1 VLRTPQGKL
10 HFNCIIYALCYIAS
24 AYFTSDP
31 EDSSVRFS
39 PAVLL
44 CVASFS
50 LTSDISAQSLH
61 NTEFQLDYSSSGVTG
76 LKHVHDKYD
85 TDYIA
90 RSRTLGD
97 LLIRYRSKGEKDWKK
112 ASAALLNPADHASEQ
127 AVNFTIGELVPTLAS
142 LARASAS
149 VRSQGLFALSDD
161 LMPENSHDEGV
172 PRFVWFGRKG
182 TAEWAQYD
190 FPQPKEV
197 HSVQVYWAL
206 HDDDANPGKL
216 PKSWRVLY
224 RDGDDWKEVTSPG
237 GYPVTADQLT
247 STDFHPVTTS
257 ALRIEVQLQEGA
269 TAGLFK
275 WGLNSEGR
283 NVNPI
288 ADLQA
293 TENFRLQDNAL
304 VWTIALKN
312 ASTRELEIGDLALP
326 IQFNTQYVW
335 DKTETYTKRLIP
347 HTLIAGNG
355 SFLFWMRTNTE
366 GPYLVMTP
374 AAGSGL
380 EYFEPQRFG
389 RGVAYYLHSTAA
401 GEELRV
407 KGGTWRL
414 PHTNLLLKPS
424 GQSGDSTTYQFRFRW
439 AEDYA
444 AVRNVLYDEGVF
456 DIHVVPGMTVPN
468 DLTAMFSLHTR
479 NKIKAVVAEHPEA
492 TQIDYVGERGRDVH
506 VYRVRFS
513 RIGENLL
520 KVDYGDAQSLSLE
533 FFVTEPLETLFK
545 KRASFLVSHEQVK
558 DPAKWYNTV
567 FSQWDMKHEILRSP
581 DDLDNLQ
588 SYAVASDDP
597 ALGKAPYIAGKN
609 IFYPS
614 QPEIDAVESYLKN
627 FVWGGLQETDKEP
640 YPYAIY
646 GIPNWK
652 VNRDSPKDDP
662 SGKKHIWRI
671 YDYPHIILL
680 YYNMYRVAK
689 LYPSMTK
696 YLDKDAYLE
705 RAFGT
710 AKAFFTVPLEIVKW
724 SAYETGTY
732 NEVVIP
738 DLIDALYENGHKDQ
752 GDWLKAAWE
761 KKVKHFINDH
771 PYLFGSEYPFDST
784 GFESTHAFAKYAMSH
799 VLHPGETAPTEESAD
814 VFNRTVKYDDA
825 VSFLEEQMKLNLA
838 CRGWLETAYYYLGSD
853 YRGGGPSNYTLSY
866 MAQMGGWAVSD
877 YALYFARDP
886 LTYLRLGYASFL
898 SSWALLNSGT
908 PESNYGYWYPGSNN
922 DGGAGGGFEP
932 RPWGRA
938 WFGNKEMGRGS
949 WWYSGEIDLGYSGAL
964 RSAATIVVDD
974 PIFGLF
980 AYGGDISRQKNLT
993 QVIPKD
999 GLRARF
1005 HIVRGTQRLHILL
1018 ARDGFANDKPVSFD
1032 DALATIR
1039 FTLENRAAA
1048 SHETVVQIAGLPAG
1062 EYEATAQNH
1071 RLQKLT
1077 VRNGEEQQIRIPVD
1091 ASGVAVVITRVG
1103 ALIHH

>member
-1 VLRTPQGKL
+1 VLHCKRLLSLGRNSLRSRPGFGL
-10 HFNCIIYALCYIAS
+10 FAAAS
-24 AYFTSDP
+24 LAAFLAP
-31 EDSSVRFS
+31 L
-39 PAVLL
+39 A
-44 CVASFS
+44 C
-50 LTSDISAQSLH
+50 AQSLH
-61 NTEFQLDYSSSGVTG
+61 NTAFQIDYSSRGITSLT
-76 LKHVHDKYD
+76 HVHDKYS

-90 RSRTLGD
+90 RGRTLGD
-97 LLIRYRSKGEKDWKK
+97 LLIRYRPTGEKDWKK
-112 ASAALLNPADHASEQ
+112 ASAAFLDPESAEQ
-127 AVNFTIGELVPTLAS
+127 TVNFKIGELVPTLAS
-142 LARASAS
+142 LARPSAS

-161 LMPENSHDEGV
+161 LEPENSLDSEV

-182 TAEWAQYD
+182 TAEWVQYD
-190 FPQPKEV
+190 LPEPKQV
-197 HSVQVYWAL
+197 HSVEVYWAT
-206 HDDDANPGKL
+206 HDDDTNPGKL
-216 PKSWRVLY
+216 PRSWRLLY
-224 RDGDDWKEVTSPG
+224 RDGSDWKEVTSFG
-237 GYPVTADQLT
+237 GFPVKADQLT
-247 STDFHPVTTS
+247 SVEFSPISTS
-257 ALRIEVQLQEGA
+257 ALRIEVQLEDGA

-275 WGLNSEGR
+275 WGINGEGR
-283 NVNPI
+283 KVSPI
-288 ADLQA
+288 TDLLA
-293 TENFRLQDNAL
+293 KESFHLEANAL
-304 VWTIALKN
+304 VWTISLRNSSA
-312 ASTRELEIGDLALP
+312 RELEIGDLALP
-326 IQFNTQYVW
+326 MQFNTQYVW

-347 HTLIAGNG
+347 HTLVARNG

-366 GPYLVMTP
+366 GPYLVLTP
-374 AAGSGL
+374 SSGSGL

-389 RGVAYYLHSTAA
+389 RGVAYYLHSAAA
-401 GEELRV
+401 GEELRAR
-407 KGGTWRL
+407 GGSWRL
-414 PHTNLLLKPS
+414 PQTNLLLKPS

-444 AVRNVLYDEGVF
+444 AVREVLYAEGGF
-456 DIHVVPGMTVPN
+456 DIHVVPGMTVPT

-479 NKIKAVVAEHPEA
+479 NKIRAVVPEHPET
-492 TQIDYVGERGRDVH
+492 TQIEYLGAPGKDTN
-506 VYRVRFS
+506 VYRVRFAHL
-513 RIGENLL
+513 GENLL
-520 KVDYGDAQSLSLE
+520 NVEYGEAQHLSLE

-545 KRASFLVSHEQVK
+545 KRAAFLVSHEQVK
-558 DPAKWYNTV
+558 DSAKWYSTV
-567 FSQWDMKHEILRSP
+567 FSQWDMKHEVLRSP

-614 QPEIDAVESYLKN
+614 QPEIDAVESYLKD
-627 FVWGGLQETDKEP
+627 FVWGALQETDKEP
-640 YPYAIY
+640 YPYAIF

-652 VNRDSPKDDP
+652 VNRESPKDDP
-662 SGKKHIWRI
+662 SGKKHLWRI
-671 YDYPHIILL
+671 YDYPHIVLL

-689 LYPSMTK
+689 LYPEMTK

-784 GFESTHAFAKYAMSH
+784 GFESTEAFAKYAMTR
-799 VLHPGETAPTEESAD
+799 VPRPGETAERESD
-814 VFNRTVKYDDA
+814 SFSETVKYEDA
-825 VSFLEEQMKLNLA
+825 ASFLEEQMKLNLA

-853 YRGGGPSNYTLSY
+853 YRGGGPSTYTLSY

-877 YALYFARDP
+877 YALYFAREP
-886 LTYLRLGYASFL
+886 ITYLRLGYASSL

-908 PESNYGYWYPGSNN
+908 AESNYGYWYPGKNN

-938 WFGNKEMGRGS
+938 WLGNKEMGRGS

-964 RSAATIVVDD
+964 RSAATVVVDD

-980 AYGGDISRQKNLT
+980 AYGGDLSRQNNFT

-1005 HIVRGTQRLHILL
+1005 HIVRGTERVHLL
-1018 ARDGFANDKPVSFD
+1018 LDRDGFRKDKPVSFD
-1032 DALATIR
+1032 DALTTIR
-1039 FTLENRAAA
+1039 FALENRAATK
-1048 SHETVVQIAGLPAG
+1048 HDTIVRVAGLPAG
-1062 EYEATAQNH
+1062 EYKATVQNH
-1071 RLQKLT
+1071 PAQKLT
-1077 VRNGEEQQIRIPVD
+1077 VGTGDQAQIRIPVD
-1091 ASGVAVVITRVG
+1091 ASGANVAISRMPTAPTKR
-1103 ALIHH
+1103 

>member
-1 VLRTPQGKL
+1 L
-10 HFNCIIYALCYIAS
+10 
-24 AYFTSDP
+24 
-31 EDSSVRFS
+31 RFS
-39 PAVLL
+39 FTFLFLAAISLSPL
-44 CVASFS
+44 ASS
-50 LTSDISAQSLH
+50 QSLQDS
-61 NTEFQLDYSSSGVTG
+61 EFHVTYSSSGVTS
-76 LKHVHDKYD
+76 LKRVQDKYD

-90 RSRTLGD
+90 RGRTLGD
-97 LLIRYRSKGEKDWKK
+97 ILIRYRSAGEKEWRK
-112 ASAALLNPADHASEQ
+112 ASAALLDSKNSSPEQ
-127 AVNFTIGELVPTLAS
+127 NVTFSIGELVPTLAS
-142 LARASAS
+142 LAHPSAS
-149 VRSQGLFALSDD
+149 VRSPAVSALNDQ
-161 LMPENSHDEGV
+161 LLPENSQDESI
-172 PRFVWFGRKG
+172 PRFFWFGRNG
-182 TAEWAQYD
+182 TTEWVQYD
-190 FPQPKEV
+190 FPEPKQV
-197 HSVQVYWAL
+197 HSVQVYWAI
-206 HDDDANPGKL
+206 HNEDANPGKL

-224 RDGDDWKEVTSPG
+224 RDGEDWKEVNSRSS
-237 GYPVTADQLT
+237 YPVAADRINAIEF
-247 STDFHPVTTS
+247 DPVTTS
-257 ALRIEVQLQEGA
+257 ALRIEAQLQDGA
-269 TAGLFK
+269 TAGMFL
-275 WGLNSEGR
+275 WGLNGEGR
-283 NVNPI
+283 EVAPI
-288 ADLQA
+288 HDLHA
-293 TENFRLQDNAL
+293 SESFHLQKNAL
-304 VWTIALKN
+304 IWTISLKN
-312 ASTRELEIGDLALP
+312 ESTRELEIGDLALP

-374 AAGSGL
+374 APGSGL
-380 EYFEPQRFG
+380 EYFEPRGLG
-389 RGVAYYLHSTAA
+389 RGVAYYIHSAA
-401 GEELRV
+401 AVEELQA

-414 PHTNLLLKPS
+414 PHTKILLQPS
-424 GQSGDSTTYQFRFRW
+424 GQSGDSATYQFRFRW
-439 AEDYA
+439 AEDYS
-444 AVRNVLYDEGVF
+444 AVRNVLYEDGDF
-456 DIHVVPGMTVPN
+456 DINVVPGMTIPT
-468 DLTAMFSLHTR
+468 DLTAMFSLHTH
-479 NKIKAVVAEHPEA
+479 NKIRAVVPEHPEA
-492 TQIDYVGERGRDVH
+492 TRIEYLGERGKDVH
-506 VYRVRFS
+506 VYKVRFS
-513 RIGENLL
+513 RLGENLL
-520 KVDYGDAQSLSLE
+520 KVDYGDSLYLSLE

-545 KRASFLVSHEQVK
+545 KRASFLVSQEQVK
-558 DPAKWYNTV
+558 DSSKWYNTV

-581 DDLDNLQ
+581 DDLDGLQ

-652 VNRDSPKDDP
+652 VNRDSSKDDP

-671 YDYPHIILL
+671 YDYPHVILL

-724 SAYETGTY
+724 SPYETGTY

-738 DLIDALYENGHKDQ
+738 DLIDALYENGHKEQ

-799 VLHPGETAPTEESAD
+799 VLKPGEAAGAEGSGGVFSRGVKYEFNES
-814 VFNRTVKYDDA
+814 VKYDDA
-825 VSFLEEQMKLNLA
+825 VSFLDEQIKLNLA

-853 YRGGGPSNYTLSY
+853 YRGSGPSNYTLSY

-886 LTYLRLGYASFL
+886 VPYLRLGYPSYL

-908 PESNYGYWYPGSNN
+908 PESNYGYWYPGKNN

-938 WFGNKEMGRGS
+938 WLGNKEMGRGS

-980 AYGGDISRQKNLT
+980 AYGGDLSREKNLI

-1005 HIVRGTQRLHILL
+1005 HIMRGAQRLHILL
-1018 ARDGFANDKPVSFD
+1018 ARDGFAKDKPVSFD
-1032 DALATIR
+1032 DGLTTIR
-1039 FTLENRAAA
+1039 FTLENRA
-1048 SHETVVQIAGLPAG
+1048 TVNHATIVRIAGLPAG
-1062 EYEATAQNH
+1062 SYKATAQNH
-1071 RLQKLT
+1071 PADRLT
-1077 VRNGEEQQIRIPVD
+1077 VHAGEEQQIRIPVD
-1091 ASGVAVVITRVG
+1091 AADATVVITRVL
-1103 ALIHH
+1103 ASTHR

>member
-1 VLRTPQGKL
+1 
-10 HFNCIIYALCYIAS
+10 
-24 AYFTSDP
+24 
-31 EDSSVRFS
+31 VRFRPTLPLCLVLSLS
-39 PAVLL
+39 PQA
-44 CVASFS
+44 FS
-50 LTSDISAQSLH
+50 QSLH
-61 NTEFQLDYSSSGVTG
+61 STDFQLDYTSAGATS

-90 RSRTLGD
+90 RGRTLGD
-97 LLIRYRSKGEKDWKK
+97 LLIRYRPAGEKEWKK
-112 ASAALLNPADHASEQ
+112 MSTAFINPGAPSSQQ
-127 AVNFTIGELVPTLAS
+127 AVAFQIGELVPTLAS

-149 VRSQGLFALSDD
+149 IRSQGLFALSDD
-161 LMPENSHDEGV
+161 LLPENSHDTEV

-182 TAEWAQYD
+182 TTEWVQYD
-190 FPQPKEV
+190 FPEPKQV
-197 HSVQVYWAL
+197 HSIQVYWAL

-216 PKSWRVLY
+216 PKSWRLLY
-224 RDGDDWKEVTSPG
+224 RDGNDWKEVTSPA

-247 STDFHPVTTS
+247 DIDFNPVTTN
-257 ALRIEVQLQEGA
+257 AMRLEVQLQDAA

-275 WGLNSEGR
+275 WGLNGEGR
-283 NVNPI
+283 KVSQIN
-288 ADLQA
+288 DLQA
-293 TENFRLQDNAL
+293 SENFQLRDDAL
-304 VWTIALKN
+304 VWTISLKN
-312 ASTRELEIGDLALP
+312 TTPRELEIGDLALP

-347 HTLIAGNG
+347 HILVAENG
-355 SFLFWMRTNTE
+355 SFLFWMRTNAE

-374 AAGSGL
+374 SSGSRL

-389 RGVAYYLHSTAA
+389 RGVAYYLHSAAA
-401 GEELRV
+401 GEELRA
-407 KGGTWRL
+407 KGGSWRL
-414 PHTNLLLKPS
+414 PQTNLLLEPS

-439 AEDYA
+439 AQDYA
-444 AVRNVLYDEGVF
+444 AARNVIYNEGVF
-456 DIHVVPGMTVPN
+456 DISVVPGMTIPT

-479 NKIKAVVAEHPEA
+479 NKIKAVVPEHPEA
-492 TQIDYVGERGRDVH
+492 TQIEYVGERGKDRH
-506 VYRVRFS
+506 LYKVRFS
-513 RIGENLL
+513 QLGENLL
-520 KVDYGDAQSLSLE
+520 KVEYGDAQSLSLE

-545 KRASFLVSHEQVK
+545 KRATFLVSHEQVK
-558 DPAKWYNTV
+558 DSSKWYNTV

-609 IFYPS
+609 VFYPS

-640 YPYAIY
+640 DPYAIY

-662 SGKKHIWRI
+662 SGKKHVWRI
-671 YDYPHIILL
+671 YDYPHIVLL
-680 YYNMYRVAK
+680 YYNMYQVAK

-710 AKAFFTVPLEIVKW
+710 AKAFFTVPFDIVKW

-752 GDWLKAAWE
+752 ADWLKTAWE

-799 VLHPGETAPTEESAD
+799 VLHPGETAAGESEE
-814 VFNRTVKYDDA
+814 VFKRTVKYEDA

-886 LTYLRLGYASFL
+886 ITDLRLGYASSL

-908 PESNYGYWYPGSNN
+908 PESNYGYWYPGKNN

-938 WFGNKEMGRGS
+938 WLGNKEMGRGS

-964 RSAATIVVDD
+964 RSAATIVVED

-980 AYGGDISRQKNLT
+980 AYGGDVSREKNFT

-1005 HIVRGTQRLHILL
+1005 HIVRGTQRVHIVLD
-1018 ARDGFANDKPVSFD
+1018 RDGFAKDKPVSFD
-1032 DALATIR
+1032 DALTTIR
-1039 FTLENRAAA
+1039 FTLEN
-1048 SHETVVQIAGLPAG
+1048 HPA
-1062 EYEATAQNH
+1062 Q
-1071 RLQKLT
+1071 RLT
-1077 VRNGEEQQIRIPVD
+1077 VSSGNEQQIRILID
-1091 ASGVAVVITRVG
+1091 ASGATVAITRVSTST
-1103 ALIHH
+1103 HR

>member
-1 VLRTPQGKL
+1 LRFR
-10 HFNCIIYALCYIAS
+10 HALFFLTVISLAS
-24 AYFTSDP
+24 RA
-31 EDSSVRFS
+31 
-39 PAVLL
+39 
-44 CVASFS
+44 
-50 LTSDISAQSLH
+50 SAQSLH
-61 NTEFQLDYSSSGVTG
+61 NSEFQLSYSSSGVTSV
-76 LKHVHDKYD
+76 KRVQDKYD

-90 RSRTLGD
+90 RGRTLGD
-97 LLIRYRSKGEKDWKK
+97 LLIRYRSAGDKEWQK
-112 ASAALLNPADHASEQ
+112 ASAALLDTKNPSAEQ
-127 AVNFTIGELVPTLAS
+127 TVNFTIGELVPTLAS
-142 LARASAS
+142 VARPSAS
-149 VRSQGLFALSDD
+149 VRSQALFALDGQP
-161 LMPENSHDEGV
+161 LPENSRDENI
-172 PRFVWFGRKG
+172 PRFFWFGRNG
-182 TAEWAQYD
+182 TPEWVQYD
-190 FPQPKEV
+190 FPEPKQV

-206 HDDDANPGKL
+206 HDEDANPGKL

-224 RDGDDWKEVTSPG
+224 RDGDNWKEVSASG
-237 GYPVTADQLT
+237 GYPVTADRINEV
-247 STDFHPVTTS
+247 DFNPVTTS
-257 ALRIEVQLQEGA
+257 ALRIEVQLQDGA
-269 TAGLFK
+269 TAGIFK
-275 WGLNSEGR
+275 WGINGEGR
-283 NVNPI
+283 KVALI
-288 ADLQA
+288 HDLQA
-293 TENFRLQDNAL
+293 TDSFHLQDHGL
-304 VWTIALKN
+304 VWTISLKN
-312 ASTRELEIGDLALP
+312 MSTREIEIGDLALP

-374 AAGSGL
+374 GADSRL

-401 GEELRV
+401 GEELRA

-414 PHTNLLLKPS
+414 PQTKLLLKPS
-424 GQSGDSTTYQFRFRW
+424 GQSGDSATYQFRFRW
-439 AEDYA
+439 AEDYN
-444 AVRNVLYDEGVF
+444 AVRNVLYEEGVF
-456 DIHVVPGMTVPN
+456 DINVVPGMTIPT

-479 NKIKAVVAEHPEA
+479 NKIRAVVPEHPEA
-492 TQIDYVGERGRDVH
+492 TRIEYVGEHGKDVY
-506 VYRVRFS
+506 VYKVRFS
-513 RIGENLL
+513 RLGENLL

-558 DPAKWYNTV
+558 DSSKWYSTV

-581 DDLDNLQ
+581 DDLDGLQ

-614 QPEIDAVESYLKN
+614 QPEIDAVESYLKD
-627 FVWGGLQETDKEP
+627 FVWGGLQETDIEP

-652 VNRDSPKDDP
+652 VNRESAKDDP

-671 YDYPHIILL
+671 YDYPHVILL
-680 YYNMYRVAK
+680 YYNMYQVAK

-696 YLDKDAYLE
+696 YLDKEAYLE

-724 SAYETGTY
+724 SPYETGTY

-752 GDWLKAAWE
+752 ADWLRAAWE

-784 GFESTHAFAKYAMSH
+784 GFESTHAFAKYAMDH
-799 VLHPGETAPTEESAD
+799 VLKPGEAAGVEEPGG
-814 VFNRTVKYDDA
+814 VFNQSVKYMPSESVKYDDA
-825 VSFLEEQMKLNLA
+825 VSFLNEQIKLNVA

-853 YRGGGPSNYTLSY
+853 YRGSGPSNYTLSY

-886 LTYLRLGYASFL
+886 IPYLRLGYASYL

-908 PESNYGYWYPGSNN
+908 PESNYGYWYPGKNN

-938 WFGNKEMGRGS
+938 WLGNKEMGRGS

-964 RSAATIVVDD
+964 RSAATVVVDD

-980 AYGGDISRQKNLT
+980 AYGGNISHVKNLT
-993 QVIPKD
+993 RVIPKD

-1005 HIVRGTQRLHILL
+1005 HIVRGPQRVHILL
-1018 ARDGFANDKPVSFD
+1018 ARDGFAKDKPVSFD
-1032 DALATIR
+1032 DALTTIR
-1039 FTLENRAAA
+1039 FTLENRAWAN
-1048 SHETVVQIAGLPAG
+1048 HETILRVAGLPAG
-1062 EYEATAQNH
+1062 TYEAAAQNH
-1071 RLQKLT
+1071 PAQRLVVHNREDQD
-1077 VRNGEEQQIRIPVD
+1077 VRIPVD
-1091 ASGVAVVITRVG
+1091 ASRASVVIRRIG
-1103 ALIHH
+1103 ASAHQ

>member
-1 VLRTPQGKL
+1 
-10 HFNCIIYALCYIAS
+10 
-24 AYFTSDP
+24 
-31 EDSSVRFS
+31 VRVS
-39 PAVLL
+39 PAWLL
-44 CVASFS
+44 SVAIP
-50 LTSDISAQSLH
+50 LAPLASAQSLH
-61 NTEFQLDYSSSGVTG
+61 NTEFQCNFSSSGVTS
-76 LKHVHDKYD
+76 LKHVQDKYD

-90 RSRTLGD
+90 RGRTLGD
-97 LLIRYRSKGEKDWKK
+97 LLIRYRSAGETAWKK
-112 ASAALLNPADHASEQ
+112 ASAAVRDPGDPSSEQ
-127 AVNFTIGELVPTLAS
+127 TASFTIGELVPTLAS

-149 VRSQGLFALSDD
+149 VRSQGLLALSDE
-161 LMPENSHDEGV
+161 LLPENSHDTDV

-182 TAEWAQYD
+182 TVEWVQYD
-190 FPQPKEV
+190 FPEPKQA
-197 HSVQVYWAL
+197 HSVEVYWAL
-206 HDDDANPGKL
+206 HDDDSNPGKL
-216 PKSWRVLY
+216 PKSWRLLY
-224 RDGDDWKEVTSPG
+224 REGDDWKEVSSLG
-237 GYPVTADQLT
+237 GYPLVPDQINQV
-247 STDFHPVTTS
+247 DFHPVTTS
-257 ALRIEVQLQEGA
+257 ALRIEVQLEDGA

-275 WGLNSEGR
+275 WGLNGEGR
-283 NVNPI
+283 KVAPI
-288 ADLQA
+288 NDFEATERFQLQA
-293 TENFRLQDNAL
+293 SAL
-304 VWTIALKN
+304 VWTISLKN
-312 ASTRELEIGDLALP
+312 ASAGELEIGDLALP
-326 IQFNTQYVW
+326 IHFNTQYVW
-335 DKTETYTKRLIP
+335 DKTETYTKRLIA
-347 HTLIAGNG
+347 HTLIAENG

-374 AAGSGL
+374 SSGSGL
-380 EYFEPQRFG
+380 EYFEPQGFG
-389 RGVAYYLHSTAA
+389 RGVAYYLHSTAV
-401 GEELRV
+401 GEELRA

-414 PHTNLLLKPS
+414 PHTKLLLRPS
-424 GQSGDSTTYQFRFRW
+424 GQSGDSATYQFRFRW
-439 AEDYA
+439 AEDYT
-444 AVRNVLYDEGVF
+444 AVRNVLYEEGLF
-456 DIHVVPGMTVPN
+456 DINVVPGMTVPT
-468 DLTAMFSLHTR
+468 DLNAMFSLRTR
-479 NKIKAVVAEHPEA
+479 NKIQAIVPEHPEA
-492 TQIDYVGERGRDVH
+492 TRIDYLGERGKDVH

-513 RIGENLL
+513 RLGENLL
-520 KVDYGDAQSLSLE
+520 KVDYGNAQSLSLE

-545 KRASFLVSHEQVK
+545 KRSSFLVSHEQVK
-558 DPAKWYNTV
+558 DPSKWYNTV

-627 FVWGGLQETDKEP
+627 FVWGGLEETDQEP

-671 YDYPHIILL
+671 YDYPHMVLL
-680 YYNMYRVAK
+680 YYNMYQVAK
-689 LYPSMTK
+689 LYPAMTK
-696 YLDKDAYLE
+696 YLDEDGYLL

-738 DLIDALYENGHKDQ
+738 ELIDALYQNGHKDQ
-752 GDWLKAAWE
+752 ADWLKAAWE

-784 GFESTHAFAKYAMSH
+784 GFESTHAFAKYAMSQ
-799 VLHPGETAPTEESAD
+799 VLRPGEAAPPEESGD
-814 VFNRTVKYDDA
+814 VFSRAVKYDDA

-853 YRGGGPSNYTLSY
+853 YRGSGPSNYTLSY

-886 LTYLRLGYASFL
+886 ITYLRLGYASFL

-908 PESNYGYWYPGSNN
+908 PESNYGYWYPGNNN

-938 WFGNKEMGRGS
+938 WLGNKEMGRGS

-980 AYGGDISRQKNLT
+980 AYGGDILREKNLT
-993 QVIPKD
+993 EVIPKD

-1005 HIVRGTQRLHILL
+1005 HIVRGAQRLHILL
-1018 ARDGFANDKPVSFD
+1018 ARDGFARGKPVSFD
-1032 DALATIR
+1032 DVLSTIR

-1048 SHETVVQIAGLPAG
+1048 KHDTVVRVQGLPAG
-1062 EYEATAQNH
+1062 EYQATAHNH
-1071 RLQKLT
+1071 PAQKLT
-1077 VRNGEEQQIRIPVD
+1077 VQNGEEQQIRIPVH
-1091 ASGVAVVITRVG
+1091 ASGVAVAITRVD
-1103 ALIHH
+1103 ASTHR

>member
-1 VLRTPQGKL
+1 LRFRSSLLFLTVVSLAPL
-10 HFNCIIYALCYIAS
+10 AS
-24 AYFTSDP
+24 P
-31 EDSSVRFS
+31 
-39 PAVLL
+39 
-44 CVASFS
+44 
-50 LTSDISAQSLH
+50 QSLQ
-61 NTEFQLDYSSSGVTG
+61 NTEFHLDYSSSGVTS
-76 LKHVHDKYD
+76 LKRVHDKYD

-90 RSRTLGD
+90 RGRTLGD
-97 LLIRYRSKGEKDWKK
+97 LLIRYRSVGEKNWKK
-112 ASAALLNPADHASEQ
+112 ASAALLDQNSPSSDHA
-127 AVNFTIGELVPTLAS
+127 VTFTIGELVPTLAS
-142 LARASAS
+142 LARPSAS
-149 VRSQGLFALSDD
+149 IRAQTLFALSDD
-161 LMPENSHDEGV
+161 LQPQNSRDDDI
-172 PRFVWFGRKG
+172 PRFFWYGRNG
-182 TAEWAQYD
+182 TPEWVQYD
-190 FPQPKEV
+190 FPEPKEV
-197 HSVQVYWAL
+197 HSVQLYWAL
-206 HDDDANPGKL
+206 HDEDQNPGKL
-216 PKSWRVLY
+216 PKSWRLLY
-224 RDGDDWKEVTSPG
+224 RDGEAWKEVASPSA
-237 GYPVTADQLT
+237 YQMTADQINEVE
-247 STDFHPVTTS
+247 FAPVTTS
-257 ALRIEVQLQEGA
+257 ALRIEVQLQNGA

-275 WGLNSEGR
+275 WGINGEGR
-283 NVNPI
+283 KVNPVN
-288 ADLQA
+288 DLQA

-304 VWTIALKN
+304 VWTISLKN

-374 AAGSGL
+374 SPGSGL

-389 RGVAYYLHSTAA
+389 RGVAYYVHSAAA
-401 GEELRV
+401 GEDLRA

-414 PHTNLLLKPS
+414 PQTNLLLKPS
-424 GQSGDSTTYQFRFRW
+424 GQSGDSATYQFRFRW

-456 DIHVVPGMTVPN
+456 DINVVPGMTVPT
-468 DLTAMFSLHTR
+468 DLSAMFSLRTH
-479 NKIKAVVAEHPEA
+479 NKIRAIVPEHPEA
-492 TQIDYVGERGRDVH
+492 TRIEYVGERGKDIH

-513 RIGENLL
+513 HLGENLL

-533 FFVTEPLETLFK
+533 LFVTEPLETLFK

-558 DPAKWYNTV
+558 DPSKWYNTV
-567 FSQWDMKHEILRSP
+567 FSQWDMKHQILRSP

-597 ALGKAPYIAGKN
+597 ALGKAPFIAGKN

-614 QPEIDAVESYLKN
+614 QPEIDAVESYLRN

-652 VNRDSPKDDP
+652 VNRESDKDDP

-671 YDYPHIILL
+671 YDYPHMILL
-680 YYNMYRVAK
+680 YYNMYQVAK
-689 LYPSMTK
+689 LYPSMPK

-710 AKAFFTVPLEIVKW
+710 AKAFFTVPLEIVQW
-724 SAYETGTY
+724 SPYETGTY

-738 DLIDALYENGHKDQ
+738 DLINALYENGHKDQ
-752 GDWLKAAWE
+752 ADWLKAAWE

-799 VLHPGETAPTEESAD
+799 VLQPGETAPAGESGD
-814 VFNRTVKYDDA
+814 VFNRVVKYEDA
-825 VSFLEEQMKLNLA
+825 VSFMEEQMKLNLA
-838 CRGWLETAYYYLGSD
+838 CRGWLEAAYYFLGSD
-853 YRGGGPSNYTLSY
+853 YRGGGPSSYTLSY

-886 LTYLRLGYASFL
+886 LTYLRLGYASYL

-908 PESNYGYWYPGSNN
+908 TESNYGYWYPGNNN

-938 WFGNKEMGRGS
+938 WLGNKEMGRGS

-980 AYGGDISRQKNLT
+980 AYGGELSREKNLT

-999 GLRARF
+999 GLRTRF
-1005 HIVRGTQRLHILL
+1005 HIVRGAQRVHILL
-1018 ARDGFANDKPVSFD
+1018 DRDGLAKDKPVSFD

-1039 FTLENRAAA
+1039 LTLENRASAK
-1048 SHETVVQIAGLPAG
+1048 HDTVVRIAGLPAG
-1062 EYEATAQNH
+1062 NYEAAANNH
-1071 RLQKLT
+1071 PVQKLA
-1077 VRNGEEQQIRIPVD
+1077 VRNGEEQQVRIPVD
-1091 ASGVAVVITRVG
+1091 ASNVSVVITRVSDSE
-1103 ALIHH
+1103 HR

>member
-1 VLRTPQGKL
+1 
-10 HFNCIIYALCYIAS
+10 
-24 AYFTSDP
+24 
-31 EDSSVRFS
+31 VRFRTTL
-39 PAVLL
+39 PLYLAI
-44 CVASFS
+44 SFS
-50 LTSDISAQSLH
+50 ARASAQSLH
-61 NTEFQLDYSSSGVTG
+61 NTEFQLDYSSSGVTS

-90 RSRTLGD
+90 RGRTLGD
-97 LLIRYRSKGEKDWKK
+97 LLIRYRSAGEKEWNK
-112 ASAALLNPADHASEQ
+112 ASAALLNPNDPSSGQ
-127 AVNFTIGELVPTLAS
+127 AVNFTIGKLVPTLAS
-142 LARASAS
+142 LAQPSAS

-161 LMPENSHDEGV
+161 LLPENSHDESV

-182 TAEWAQYD
+182 TAEWVQYD
-190 FPQPKEV
+190 FPEAKQV
-197 HSVQVYWAL
+197 HSVQVYWAT
-206 HDDDANPGKL
+206 HDDDTNPGKL
-216 PKSWRVLY
+216 PKSWRLLY
-224 RDGDDWKEVTSPG
+224 RDGDDWKEVISPG
-237 GYPVTADQLT
+237 GYPATADQLT
-247 STDFHPVTTS
+247 SIDFNAVTTS
-257 ALRIEVQLQEGA
+257 ALRIEAQLQDGA

-275 WGLNSEGR
+275 WGLNGEGR
-283 NVNPI
+283 KVAPI
-288 ADLQA
+288 HDLQA
-293 TENFRLQDNAL
+293 TESFHLQDNSL
-304 VWTIALKN
+304 VWTISLKN
-312 ASTRELEIGDLALP
+312 MSTRDLEIGDLALP

-389 RGVAYYLHSTAA
+389 RGVAYYLHSAAA
-401 GEELRV
+401 GEELRA

-414 PHTNLLLKPS
+414 ANTNLLLKPS
-424 GQSGDSTTYQFRFRW
+424 GQSGDSATSQFHFRW
-439 AEDYA
+439 AENYS
-444 AVRNVLYDEGVF
+444 AVRNVLYEEGNF
-456 DIHVVPGMTVPN
+456 DINVVPGMTVPT

-479 NKIKAVVAEHPEA
+479 NKIRAVVPEHPEA
-492 TQIDYVGERGRDVH
+492 TRVEHVGERGKDVH

-513 RIGENLL
+513 HLGENLL
-520 KVDYGDAQSLSLE
+520 KVDYGDTQSLSLE

-558 DPAKWYNTV
+558 DPSRWYNTV

-640 YPYAIY
+640 YPYAIF

-662 SGKKHIWRI
+662 SGKEHIWRI
-671 YDYPHIILL
+671 YDYPHVILL
-680 YYNMYRVAK
+680 YYNMYQVAK

-696 YLDKDAYLE
+696 YLDKDTYLE

-710 AKAFFTVPLEIVKW
+710 AKAFFTVPLDIVKW

-752 GDWLKAAWE
+752 ADWLKAAWE

-799 VLHPGETAPTEESAD
+799 VLHPGETAPSEESAD
-814 VFNRTVKYDDA
+814 VFNRAVKYDDA
-825 VSFLEEQMKLNLA
+825 VSFMHEQMKLNLA

-853 YRGGGPSNYTLSY
+853 YRGSGPSNYTLSY

-886 LTYLRLGYASFL
+886 LTYLRLGYASSL

-908 PESNYGYWYPGSNN
+908 PESNYGYWYPGKNN

-938 WFGNKEMGRGS
+938 WLGNKEMGRGS

-964 RSAATIVVDD
+964 RSAATVVVDD

-980 AYGGDISRQKNLT
+980 AYGGDVSHQKNLT

-1005 HIVRGTQRLHILL
+1005 HIVRGAQRVHILL
-1018 ARDGFANDKPVSFD
+1018 ARDGFAKDKPVSFD
-1032 DALATIR
+1032 DALTTIR
-1039 FTLENRAAA
+1039 FTLENRASAN
-1048 SHETVVQIAGLPAG
+1048 HDTVVRVAGLPAG
-1062 EYEATAQNH
+1062 NYETAAENH
-1071 RLQKLT
+1071 PRQRLI

-1091 ASGVAVVITRVG
+1091 APGVAVVITLVS
-1103 ALIHH
+1103 ASAH

>member
-1 VLRTPQGKL
+1 
-10 HFNCIIYALCYIAS
+10 
-24 AYFTSDP
+24 
-31 EDSSVRFS
+31 VRFS
-39 PAVLL
+39 PALL
-44 CVASFS
+44 LSLACSF
-50 LTSDISAQSLH
+50 TPPASAQSLH
-61 NTEFQLDYSSSGVTG
+61 STAFRLDYSSSGVTS
-76 LKHVHDKYD
+76 LKRVHDKYD

-90 RSRTLGD
+90 RGRTLGD
-97 LLIRYRSKGEKDWKK
+97 LILRYRSAGEKEWKK
-112 ASAALLNPADHASEQ
+112 ASAALLNPSDRSSEQ
-127 AVNFTIGELVPTLAS
+127 TVNFTIGELVPTLAS
-142 LARASAS
+142 LATPSAS

-161 LMPENSHDEGV
+161 LLPENSHDADV

-182 TAEWAQYD
+182 TAEWVQYD

-206 HDDDANPGKL
+206 HDDDANPSKL
-216 PKSWRVLY
+216 PKSWRLLY
-224 RDGDDWKEVTSPG
+224 RDGNDWKEVTSPG
-237 GYPVTADQLT
+237 GYPVATDQPT
-247 STDFHPVTTS
+247 GIDFNPVTTN
-257 ALRIEVQLQEGA
+257 AMRLEVQLQDGA

-275 WGLNSEGR
+275 WGLNGEGR
-283 NVNPI
+283 KVSPI
-288 ADLQA
+288 NDLQA
-293 TENFRLQDNAL
+293 IESFHLQDNAL
-304 VWTIALKN
+304 LWTISLKN
-312 ASTRELEIGDLALP
+312 SSARELEIGDLALP

-347 HTLIAGNG
+347 HTLVAGNG

-374 AAGSGL
+374 SSGSGL

-401 GEELRV
+401 GEELRA

-414 PHTNLLLKPS
+414 PHTSLVLKSS
-424 GQSGDSTTYQFRFRW
+424 GQSGDSRTYQFRFRW

-444 AVRNVLYDEGVF
+444 AVRNALYEEGLF
-456 DIHVVPGMTVPN
+456 DINVVPGMTVPT
-468 DLTAMFSLHTR
+468 DLTAMFSLHTH
-479 NKIKAVVAEHPEA
+479 NKIRAVVPEHPEA
-492 TQIDYVGERGRDVH
+492 TRIDYLGERGKDVH

-513 RIGENLL
+513 HLGENLL

-545 KRASFLVSHEQVK
+545 KRALFLVSHEQVK
-558 DPAKWYNTV
+558 DPSKWYDTV

-640 YPYAIY
+640 YPFAIY
-646 GIPNWK
+646 GIPNWR

-662 SGKKHIWRI
+662 SGKQHIWRI
-671 YDYPHIILL
+671 YDYPHVVLL
-680 YYNMYRVAK
+680 YYNMYRIAK
-689 LYPSMTK
+689 LYPEMTK
-696 YLDKDAYLE
+696 YLDRDAYLE

-710 AKAFFTVPLEIVKW
+710 AKAFFTVPLDIVKW

-738 DLIDALYENGHKDQ
+738 ELIEALYENGHKDQ

-799 VLHPGETAPTEESAD
+799 VLHPGETARPEESAD
-814 VFNRTVKYDDA
+814 VFNRTVKYEDA

-838 CRGWLETAYYYLGSD
+838 CRGWLETAYYFLGSD

-886 LTYLRLGYASFL
+886 LAYLRLGYASSL

-908 PESNYGYWYPGSNN
+908 PDSNYGYWYPGKNN

-938 WFGNKEMGRGS
+938 WLGNKEMGRGS

-964 RSAATIVVDD
+964 RSASTVVVDD

-980 AYGGDISRQKNLT
+980 AYGGDVSHEKNLT
-993 QVIPKD
+993 KVIAKD

-1005 HIVRGTQRLHILL
+1005 HIVRGAQRVHILL
-1018 ARDGFANDKPVSFD
+1018 DRDGFAKDKPVSFD
-1032 DALATIR
+1032 DALTTIR

-1048 SHETVVQIAGLPAG
+1048 EHDAIVRVAGLPAG
-1062 EYEATAQNH
+1062 EYKATVQNH
-1071 RLQKLT
+1071 HPALKLT
-1077 VRNGEEQQIRIPVD
+1077 VSSGDEQQIRIPVD
-1091 ASGVAVVITRVG
+1091 ASGASVAITRVSTS
-1103 ALIHH
+1103 AER

>member
-1 VLRTPQGKL
+1 
-10 HFNCIIYALCYIAS
+10 
-24 AYFTSDP
+24 
-31 EDSSVRFS
+31 VRFRLAWPLS
-39 PAVLL
+39 LAI
-44 CVASFS
+44 SFS
-50 LTSDISAQSLH
+50 PHASAQSLN
-61 NTEFQLDYSSSGVTG
+61 NTEFQLDYSSSGVTS
-76 LKHVHDKYD
+76 LKHVHDRYD

-90 RSRTLGD
+90 RGRSLGD
-97 LLIRYRSKGEKDWKK
+97 LLIRYRYRGEREWKK
-112 ASAALLNPADHASEQ
+112 ASGAVLNPNEPASSQ
-127 AVNFTIGELVPTLAS
+127 AVHFTIGELVPTLAS
-142 LARASAS
+142 LARPSAS
-149 VRSQGLFALSDD
+149 VRSQGLFALSDE
-161 LMPENSHDEGV
+161 LLPVNSHDTDR

-182 TAEWAQYD
+182 TTEWVQYD
-190 FPQPKEV
+190 FPESKQV
-197 HSVQVYWAL
+197 HSAEVYWAL
-206 HDDDANPGKL
+206 HDDDSNPGKL
-216 PKSWRVLY
+216 PKTWRLLY
-224 RDGDDWKEVTSPG
+224 RDGGDWKEVNSPG
-237 GYPVTADQLT
+237 GYPRTADQLT
-247 STDFHPVTTS
+247 SIDFQPITTS
-257 ALRIEVQLQEGA
+257 ALRIEVQLEDGA

-275 WGLNSEGR
+275 WGINGEGR
-283 NVNPI
+283 KVSPI
-288 ADLQA
+288 NDLRA
-293 TENFRLQDNAL
+293 TESFRLEDNAL
-304 VWTIALKN
+304 VWNISLEN
-312 ASTRELEIGDLALP
+312 SSTHELEIGDLALP
-326 IQFNTQYVW
+326 FQFNTQYVW

-347 HTLIAGNG
+347 HTFIAGNG

-366 GPYLVMTP
+366 GPYLVMIP
-374 AAGSGL
+374 SSGSGL
-380 EYFEPQRFG
+380 EYFEPQGFG

-401 GEELRV
+401 GEELRA

-424 GQSGDSTTYQFRFRW
+424 GQSGDSAICQFRFRW

-444 AVRNVLYDEGVF
+444 AVRNVLYEEGAF
-456 DIHVVPGMTVPN
+456 DINVVPGMTLPT

-479 NKIKAVVAEHPEA
+479 NKIKAVVPEHPEA
-492 TQIDYVGERGRDVH
+492 TRIEYVGERGKDVH
-506 VYRVRFS
+506 VYRARFS
-513 RIGENLL
+513 RLGENLL
-520 KVDYGDAQSLSLE
+520 KVDYGNAQSLALE

-545 KRASFLVSHEQVK
+545 KRSSFLVSHEQVK
-558 DPAKWYNTV
+558 DPSKWYNTV

-652 VNRDSPKDDP
+652 VNRESTKDDP

-671 YDYPHIILL
+671 YDYPHVVLL
-680 YYNMYRVAK
+680 YYNMYQVAR

-696 YLDKDAYLE
+696 YLDKEAYLE

-738 DLIDALYENGHKDQ
+738 DLIDALYENGHIDQ
-752 GDWLKAAWE
+752 ADWLKAAWE

-784 GFESTHAFAKYAMSH
+784 GFESTEAFAKYAMRH
-799 VLHPGETAPTEESAD
+799 VLHPGETALPETSAD
-814 VFNRTVKYDDA
+814 AFSRTVKYEDA

-838 CRGWLETAYYYLGSD
+838 CRGWLETAYYDLGSD
-853 YRGGGPSNYTLSY
+853 YRGGGPVSYTLSY

-886 LTYLRLGYASFL
+886 VTYLRLGYASSL
-898 SSWALLNSGT
+898 SSWALVNSGT
-908 PESNYGYWYPGSNN
+908 PESNYGYWYPGKNN

-938 WFGNKEMGRGS
+938 WLGNKEMGRGS

-964 RSAATIVVDD
+964 RSAATVVVDD

-980 AYGGDISRQKNLT
+980 AYGGDLSRENNLT
-993 QVIPKD
+993 NVIPKD
-999 GLRARF
+999 GLRARL
-1005 HIVRGTQRLHILL
+1005 HIVRGTQRVHLLL
-1018 ARDGFANDKPVSFD
+1018 ARDGFRKDQRVSFD
-1032 DALATIR
+1032 DALQTMR

-1048 SHETVVQIAGLPAG
+1048 NHDTVIRIAGLPPG
-1062 EYEATAQNH
+1062 VYEAAAQNH
-1071 RLQKLT
+1071 PSQRLT
-1077 VRNGEEQQIRIPVD
+1077 VHSGEEQQIRIPVD
-1091 ASGVAVVITRVG
+1091 ASGASVRITRVSTS
-1103 ALIHH
+1103 AER

>member
-1 VLRTPQGKL
+1 
-10 HFNCIIYALCYIAS
+10 
-24 AYFTSDP
+24 
-31 EDSSVRFS
+31 
-39 PAVLL
+39 
-44 CVASFS
+44 
-50 LTSDISAQSLH
+50 
-61 NTEFQLDYSSSGVTG
+61 
-76 LKHVHDKYD
+76 
-85 TDYIA
+85 
-90 RSRTLGD
+90 
-97 LLIRYRSKGEKDWKK
+97 
-112 ASAALLNPADHASEQ
+112 
-127 AVNFTIGELVPTLAS
+127 
-142 LARASAS
+142 
-149 VRSQGLFALSDD
+149 VRSQGLFALSDE
-161 LMPENSHDEGV
+161 LLPVNSHDTDR

-182 TAEWAQYD
+182 TTEWVQYD
-190 FPQPKEV
+190 FPESKQV
-197 HSVQVYWAL
+197 HSAEVYWAL
-206 HDDDANPGKL
+206 HDDDSNPGKL
-216 PKSWRVLY
+216 PKTWRLLY
-224 RDGDDWKEVTSPG
+224 RDGGDWKEVNSPG
-237 GYPVTADQLT
+237 GYPRTADQLT
-247 STDFHPVTTS
+247 SIDFQPITTS
-257 ALRIEVQLQEGA
+257 ALRIEVQLEDGA

-275 WGLNSEGR
+275 WGINGEGR
-283 NVNPI
+283 KVSPI
-288 ADLQA
+288 NDLRA
-293 TENFRLQDNAL
+293 TESFRLEDNAL
-304 VWTIALKN
+304 VWTISLEN
-312 ASTRELEIGDLALP
+312 SSTHELEIGDLALP
-326 IQFNTQYVW
+326 FQFNTQYVW

-347 HTLIAGNG
+347 HTFIAGNG

-366 GPYLVMTP
+366 GPYLVMIP
-374 AAGSGL
+374 SSGSGL
-380 EYFEPQRFG
+380 EYFEPQGFG

-401 GEELRV
+401 GEELRA

-424 GQSGDSTTYQFRFRW
+424 GQSGDSAICQFRFRW

-444 AVRNVLYDEGVF
+444 AVRNVLYEEGAF
-456 DIHVVPGMTVPN
+456 DINVVPGMTLPT

-479 NKIKAVVAEHPEA
+479 NKIKAVVPEHPEA
-492 TQIDYVGERGRDVH
+492 TRIEYVGERGKDVH
-506 VYRVRFS
+506 VYRARFS
-513 RIGENLL
+513 RLGENLL
-520 KVDYGDAQSLSLE
+520 KVDYGNAQSLALE

-545 KRASFLVSHEQVK
+545 KRTSFLVSHEQVK
-558 DPAKWYNTV
+558 DPSKWYNTV

-581 DDLDNLQ
+581 DDLDSLQ

-652 VNRDSPKDDP
+652 VNRESTKDDP

-671 YDYPHIILL
+671 YDYPHVVLL
-680 YYNMYRVAK
+680 YYNMYQVAR

-696 YLDKDAYLE
+696 YLDKEAYLE

-738 DLIDALYENGHKDQ
+738 DLIDALYENGHIDQ
-752 GDWLKAAWE
+752 ADWLKAAWE

-784 GFESTHAFAKYAMSH
+784 GFESTEAFAKYAMRH
-799 VLHPGETAPTEESAD
+799 VLHPGETALPETSAD
-814 VFNRTVKYDDA
+814 AFSRTVKYEDA

-838 CRGWLETAYYYLGSD
+838 CRGWLETAYYDLGSD
-853 YRGGGPSNYTLSY
+853 YRGGGPVSYTLSY

-886 LTYLRLGYASFL
+886 VTYLRLGYASLL
-898 SSWALLNSGT
+898 SSWALVNSGT
-908 PESNYGYWYPGSNN
+908 PESNYGYWYPGKNN

-938 WFGNKEMGRGS
+938 WLGNKEMGRGS

-964 RSAATIVVDD
+964 RSAATVVVDD

-980 AYGGDISRQKNLT
+980 AYGGDLSRENNLT
-993 QVIPKD
+993 NVIPKD
-999 GLRARF
+999 GLRARL
-1005 HIVRGTQRLHILL
+1005 HIVRGTQRVHLLL
-1018 ARDGFANDKPVSFD
+1018 ARDGFRKDQRVSFD
-1032 DALATIR
+1032 DALQTMR

-1048 SHETVVQIAGLPAG
+1048 NHDTVVRIAGLPPG
-1062 EYEATAQNH
+1062 VYEAAAQNH
-1071 RLQKLT
+1071 PSQRLT
-1077 VRNGEEQQIRIPVD
+1077 VHSGEEQQIRIPVD
-1091 ASGVAVVITRVG
+1091 ASGASVRITRVSTS
-1103 ALIHH
+1103 AER

>member
-1 VLRTPQGKL
+1 
-10 HFNCIIYALCYIAS
+10 
-24 AYFTSDP
+24 
-31 EDSSVRFS
+31 VRFC
-39 PAVLL
+39 PALL
-44 CVASFS
+44 LSAAISIPPCA
-50 LTSDISAQSLH
+50 SAQSLH
-61 NTEFQLDYSSSGVTG
+61 NTEFQLDYSSSGITS
-76 LKHVHDKYD
+76 LKRVHDKYD

-90 RSRTLGD
+90 RGRTLGD
-97 LLIRYRSKGEKDWKK
+97 LLIRYRSAGEQDWKK
-112 ASAALLNPADHASEQ
+112 ASAALQNPSDPSSERS
-127 AVNFTIGELVPTLAS
+127 VNFTIGELVPTLAS
-142 LARASAS
+142 LAHPSAS
-149 VRSQGLFALSDD
+149 VRSQGLFALSDE
-161 LMPENSHDEGV
+161 LLPENSHDTEV

-182 TAEWAQYD
+182 TAEWVQYD
-190 FPQPKEV
+190 FPEPKQV
-197 HSVQVYWAL
+197 HSVQVYWAT

-224 RDGDDWKEVTSPG
+224 RDGNDWKEVTSAG
-237 GYPVTADQLT
+237 GYPVAADQLT
-247 STDFHPVTTS
+247 SIDFAPATSS

-275 WGLNSEGR
+275 WGINGEGR
-283 NVNPI
+283 KVTPI
-288 ADLQA
+288 DDLQA
-293 TENFRLQDNAL
+293 TESFRLEDNAL
-304 VWTIALKN
+304 VWTISLKN
-312 ASTRELEIGDLALP
+312 SSTHELEIGDLALP

-374 AAGSGL
+374 SSGSGL
-380 EYFEPQRFG
+380 EYFEPQGFG

-401 GEELRV
+401 GEELRA

-414 PHTNLLLKPS
+414 PHTNLLLKSS
-424 GQSGDSTTYQFRFRW
+424 GQSGDSATCQFRFRW
-439 AEDYA
+439 AQDYA

-456 DIHVVPGMTVPN
+456 DINVVPGMTVPT

-479 NKIKAVVAEHPEA
+479 NKIKAVVPEHPEA
-492 TQIDYVGERGRDVH
+492 TRIEYVGERGKDVH
-506 VYRVRFS
+506 VYKVRFS
-513 RIGENLL
+513 HLGENLL
-520 KVDYGDAQSLSLE
+520 KAEYGDAHSLSLE

-558 DPAKWYNTV
+558 DPSKWYNTV

-614 QPEIDAVESYLKN
+614 QPEIDAVESYLKD

-652 VNRDSPKDDP
+652 VNRESTKDDP
-662 SGKKHIWRI
+662 SGKKHLWRI
-671 YDYPHIILL
+671 YDYPHLVLL
-680 YYNMYRVAK
+680 YYNMYQVAK

-710 AKAFFTVPLEIVKW
+710 AKAFFTVPLEIVQW

-784 GFESTHAFAKYAMSH
+784 GFESTHAFAKYAMAH
-799 VLHPGETAPTEESAD
+799 VLPPGHAPAPAANEAGD
-814 VFNRTVKYDDA
+814 VFNQTVKYDDA

-886 LTYLRLGYASFL
+886 LTYLRLGYASSL

-908 PESNYGYWYPGSNN
+908 PESNYGYWYPGKND

-938 WFGNKEMGRGS
+938 WLGNKEMGRGS

-980 AYGGDISRQKNLT
+980 AYGGDTSREKNFT

-999 GLRARF
+999 GLRARL
-1005 HIVRGTQRLHILL
+1005 HIVRGAQRVHILL
-1018 ARDGFANDKPVSFD
+1018 ARDGFAKDKPVSFD
-1032 DALATIR
+1032 DALTTLR
-1039 FTLENRAAA
+1039 FTLENRAAGN
-1048 SHETVVQIAGLPAG
+1048 HDTVVRIAGLPAG
-1062 EYEATAQNH
+1062 EYRVTSENH
-1071 RLQKLT
+1071 PSQRLT
-1077 VRNGEEQQIRIPVD
+1077 VLNSEEQQMRIPVE
-1091 ASGVAVVITRVG
+1091 SSSVPVMITRVK
-1103 ALIHH
+1103 ASSH

>member
-1 VLRTPQGKL
+1 M
-10 HFNCIIYALCYIAS
+10 
-24 AYFTSDP
+24 
-31 EDSSVRFS
+31 RFS
-39 PAVLL
+39 PALL
-44 CVASFS
+44 LPLALFFAPYA
-50 LTSDISAQSLH
+50 SAQSLH
-61 NTEFQLDYSSSGVTG
+61 NAEFRLDYSSSGVTS
-76 LKHVHDKYD
+76 LKRVHDKYD

-90 RSRTLGD
+90 RGRTLGD
-97 LLIRYRSKGEKDWKK
+97 LIIRYRSGGEKEWKK
-112 ASAALLNPADHASEQ
+112 ASAAVLNPDDRSSEQ
-127 AVNFTIGELVPTLAS
+127 TVNFTIGDLVPTLAS
-142 LARASAS
+142 LATPSAS

-161 LMPENSHDEGV
+161 LLPENSHDTGV

-182 TAEWAQYD
+182 TAEWVQYD

-216 PKSWRVLY
+216 PKSWRLLY
-224 RDGDDWKEVTSPG
+224 RNDNDWKEVTSSG

-247 STDFHPVTTS
+247 SIDFSPVTTN
-257 ALRIEVQLQEGA
+257 AMRLEVQLQDGA

-275 WGLNSEGR
+275 WGLNGEGR
-283 NVNPI
+283 KVSPI
-288 ADLQA
+288 NDLQVI
-293 TENFRLQDNAL
+293 ESFHLQDNAL
-304 VWTIALKN
+304 VWTISLKN
-312 ASTRELEIGDLALP
+312 SSTRELEIGDLALP

-347 HTLIAGNG
+347 HTLVAGNG

-374 AAGSGL
+374 SQGSGL

-401 GEELRV
+401 GEELRA

-414 PHTNLLLKPS
+414 PHTSLVLKSS
-424 GQSGDSTTYQFRFRW
+424 GQSGDSRTYEFRFRW

-444 AVRNVLYDEGVF
+444 AVRNALYEEGLF
-456 DIHVVPGMTVPN
+456 DIHVVPGMTVPT
-468 DLTAMFSLHTR
+468 DLTAMFSLHTH
-479 NKIKAVVAEHPEA
+479 NKIRAVLPEHSEA
-492 TQIDYVGERGRDVH
+492 TRIDYLGERGKDVH
-506 VYRVRFS
+506 VYKVRFS
-513 RIGENLL
+513 HLGENLL
-520 KVDYGDAQSLSLE
+520 KVDYGDAQSLALE

-545 KRASFLVSHEQVK
+545 KRALFLVSHEQVK
-558 DPAKWYNTV
+558 DPSKWYDTV

-627 FVWGGLQETDKEP
+627 FVWGGLQETDREP

-671 YDYPHIILL
+671 YDYPHVVLL
-680 YYNMYRVAK
+680 YYNMYRIAK
-689 LYPSMTK
+689 LYPEMTK
-696 YLDKDAYLE
+696 YLDRDAYLE

-710 AKAFFTVPLEIVKW
+710 AKAFFTVPLDIVKW

-738 DLIDALYENGHKDQ
+738 ELIEALYENGHKDQ

-784 GFESTHAFAKYAMSH
+784 GFESTHAFAKYAMSQ
-799 VLHPGETAPTEESAD
+799 VLHPGETASPGESAD
-814 VFNRTVKYDDA
+814 VFNRTVKYEDA

-853 YRGGGPSNYTLSY
+853 YRGGGPSSYTLSY

-886 LTYLRLGYASFL
+886 ITYLRLGYASYL

-908 PESNYGYWYPGSNN
+908 AESNYGYWYPGKNN

-938 WFGNKEMGRGS
+938 WLGNKEMGRGS

-964 RSAATIVVDD
+964 RSAATVVVDD

-980 AYGGDISRQKNLT
+980 AYGGDVSHEKNLT
-993 QVIPKD
+993 KVIAKD

-1005 HIVRGTQRLHILL
+1005 HIVRGAQRVHILL
-1018 ARDGFANDKPVSFD
+1018 DRDGFAKDKPVSFD
-1032 DALATIR
+1032 DALTTIR

-1048 SHETVVQIAGLPAG
+1048 EHDAIVRVAGLPAG
-1062 EYEATAQNH
+1062 EYKATVQNH
-1071 RLQKLT
+1071 HPALKLT
-1077 VRNGEEQQIRIPVD
+1077 VSSGDEQQIRIPVD
-1091 ASGVAVVITRVG
+1091 ASGASVAITRVSTS
-1103 ALIHH
+1103 AER

>member
-1 VLRTPQGKL
+1 MRFPS
-10 HFNCIIYALCYIAS
+10 ALFFLI
-24 AYFTSDP
+24 
-31 EDSSVRFS
+31 
-39 PAVLL
+39 
-44 CVASFS
+44 SFS
-50 LTSDISAQSLH
+50 LPPLSSAQSLH
-61 NTEFQLDYSSSGVTG
+61 NTDFQLDYSTAGVTS

-90 RSRTLGD
+90 RGRTLGD
-97 LLIRYRSKGEKDWKK
+97 LLIRYRSTGEKDWKK
-112 ASAALLNPADHASEQ
+112 ASAAFLDAEPAEQ
-127 AVNFTIGELVPTLAS
+127 SANFKIGELVPTLAS
-142 LARASAS
+142 LARPSAS
-149 VRSQGLFALSDD
+149 IRSQGLFALSDD
-161 LMPENSHDEGV
+161 LMPENSHDSEV
-172 PRFVWFGRKG
+172 PRFVWFGKKG
-182 TAEWAQYD
+182 TAEWVQYD
-190 FPQPKEV
+190 FPEPRQV
-197 HSVQVYWAL
+197 HSVQVYWAT

-216 PKSWRVLY
+216 PKSWRILY
-224 RDGDDWKEVTSPG
+224 RNGDDWKEVVAPG
-237 GYPVTADQLT
+237 GYPVAADQFTSIDFDPLT
-247 STDFHPVTTS
+247 SS
-257 ALRIEVQLQEGA
+257 ALRIEVQLQDGA

-275 WGLNSEGR
+275 WGVNGEGR
-283 NVNPI
+283 KVNPI
-288 ADLQA
+288 SDLQA
-293 TENFRLQDNAL
+293 TESFHLEDNAL
-304 VWTIALKN
+304 VWTISLKN
-312 ASTRELEIGDLALP
+312 ASMRELEIGDLALP

-347 HTLIAGNG
+347 HTLTAGNG

-374 AAGSGL
+374 AADSGL

-389 RGVAYYLHSTAA
+389 RGVAYYLHSAAA
-401 GEELRV
+401 GEELRA
-407 KGGTWRL
+407 KGGSWRL
-414 PHTNLLLKPS
+414 PQTNLLLKPS

-439 AEDYA
+439 AQDYA
-444 AVRNVLYDEGVF
+444 AVRNVLYEEGVF
-456 DIHVVPGMTVPN
+456 DINVVPGMTVPT

-479 NKIKAVVAEHPEA
+479 NKTQSVAAEHPEA
-492 TQIDYVGERGRDVH
+492 TQVEYVGERGKDVH
-506 VYRVRFS
+506 VYKVHFS
-513 RIGENLL
+513 RLGENLL
-520 KVDYGDAQSLSLE
+520 KVNYGDAQSLSLE

-545 KRASFLVSHEQVK
+545 KRASFLISHEQIK
-558 DPAKWYNTV
+558 DPSKWYNTV
-567 FSQWDMKHEILRSP
+567 FSQWDMKHEVLRSP

-662 SGKKHIWRI
+662 SGKKHLWRI
-671 YDYPHIILL
+671 YDYPHIVLL
-680 YYNMYRVAK
+680 YYNMYQVAK
-689 LYPSMTK
+689 CYPAMTK

-710 AKAFFTVPLEIVKW
+710 AKAFFTVPLEIVQW

-784 GFESTHAFAKYAMSH
+784 GFESTHAFAKYAMGH
-799 VLHPGETAPTEESAD
+799 VLRPGESANSGLEN
-814 VFNRTVKYDDA
+814 VFNQTVKYDDA
-825 VSFLEEQMKLNLA
+825 ASFVEEQMKLNLA
-838 CRGWLETAYYYLGSD
+838 CRGWLETAYYFLGSD
-853 YRGGGPSNYTLSY
+853 YRGGGPTSYTLSY

-886 LTYLRLGYASFL
+886 LTYLRLGYASYL

-908 PESNYGYWYPGSNN
+908 AESNYGYWYPGKNN

-964 RSAATIVVDD
+964 RSAATVVVDD

-980 AYGGDISRQKNLT
+980 AYGGDVSREKNFT
-993 QVIPKD
+993 HVIPKD

-1005 HIVRGTQRLHILL
+1005 HIVRGAQRVHLL
-1018 ARDGFANDKPVSFD
+1018 LDRDGFAKDKRVSFD
-1032 DALATIR
+1032 DALTTIR
-1039 FTLENRAAA
+1039 FTLENRAATRHDA
-1048 SHETVVQIAGLPAG
+1048 IVRVAGLPAG
-1062 EYEATAQNH
+1062 EYKATVQNH
-1071 RLQKLT
+1071 PTQKLA
-1077 VRNGEEQQIRIPVD
+1077 VSGEGEHQIRIRIPVD
-1091 ASGVAVVITRVG
+1091 TSGASVAIIRVS
-1103 ALIHH
+1103 AAIHR

>member
-1 VLRTPQGKL
+1 M
-10 HFNCIIYALCYIAS
+10 
-24 AYFTSDP
+24 
-31 EDSSVRFS
+31 RFS
-39 PAVLL
+39 F
-44 CVASFS
+44 SFLFLAAIS
-50 LTSDISAQSLH
+50 LSPLVSSQSLQDS
-61 NTEFQLDYSSSGVTG
+61 EFHVTYSSSGVTS
-76 LKHVHDKYD
+76 LKRVQDKYD

-90 RSRTLGD
+90 RGRTLGD
-97 LLIRYRSKGEKDWKK
+97 ILIRYRSEGEKEWRK
-112 ASAALLNPADHASEQ
+112 ASAALLDPKNSSPEQ
-127 AVNFTIGELVPTLAS
+127 NVTFSIGELVPTLAS
-142 LARASAS
+142 LARPSAS
-149 VRSQGLFALSDD
+149 VRSPAVSALNDQ
-161 LMPENSHDEGV
+161 LLPENSQDEST
-172 PRFVWFGRKG
+172 PRFFWFGRNG
-182 TAEWAQYD
+182 TAEWVQYD
-190 FPQPKEV
+190 FPEPKQV
-197 HSVQVYWAL
+197 HSVQVYWAI
-206 HDDDANPGKL
+206 HNEDANPGKL

-224 RDGDDWKEVTSPG
+224 RDGEDWKEVNSRG
-237 GYPVTADQLT
+237 SYPVAADRINAIEF
-247 STDFHPVTTS
+247 DPVTTS
-257 ALRIEVQLQEGA
+257 ALRIEAQLQDGA
-269 TAGLFK
+269 TAGMFL
-275 WGLNSEGR
+275 WGLNGEGR
-283 NVNPI
+283 EVAPI
-288 ADLQA
+288 HDLHA
-293 TENFRLQDNAL
+293 SESFHLQKNAL
-304 VWTIALKN
+304 IWTISLKN
-312 ASTRELEIGDLALP
+312 ESMRELEIGDLALP

-374 AAGSGL
+374 APGSGL
-380 EYFEPQRFG
+380 EYFEPRGFG
-389 RGVAYYLHSTAA
+389 RGVAYYIHSAAA
-401 GEELRV
+401 GEELQA

-414 PHTNLLLKPS
+414 PHTKILLQPS
-424 GQSGDSTTYQFRFRW
+424 GQSGDSATYQFRFRW
-439 AEDYA
+439 AEDYS
-444 AVRNVLYDEGVF
+444 AVRNVLYEDGDF
-456 DIHVVPGMTVPN
+456 DINVVPGMTIPA
-468 DLTAMFSLHTR
+468 DLTAMFSLRTH
-479 NKIKAVVAEHPEA
+479 NKIRAVVPEHPQA
-492 TQIDYVGERGRDVH
+492 TRIEYLGERGDDVH
-506 VYRVRFS
+506 VYKVRFS
-513 RIGENLL
+513 RLGENLL
-520 KVDYGDAQSLSLE
+520 KVDYGNSQYLSLE

-545 KRASFLVSHEQVK
+545 KRASFLVSQEQVK
-558 DPAKWYNTV
+558 DSSKWYNTV

-581 DDLDNLQ
+581 GDLDGLQ

-652 VNRDSPKDDP
+652 VNRDSSKDDP

-671 YDYPHIILL
+671 YDYPHVILL

-705 RAFGT
+705 RALGT

-724 SAYETGTY
+724 SPYETGTY

-738 DLIDALYENGHKDQ
+738 DLIDALYENGHKEQ

-799 VLHPGETAPTEESAD
+799 VLKPGEAAGAD
-814 VFNRTVKYDDA
+814 GSGGVFNRSIKYKLNESVKYGDA
-825 VSFLEEQMKLNLA
+825 VSFLDEQIKLNLA

-853 YRGGGPSNYTLSY
+853 YRGSGPSNYTLSY

-886 LTYLRLGYASFL
+886 VPYLRLGYASYL

-908 PESNYGYWYPGSNN
+908 PESNYGYWYPGKNN

-938 WFGNKEMGRGS
+938 WLGNKEMGRGS

-980 AYGGDISRQKNLT
+980 AYGGDLSREKNLI

-1005 HIVRGTQRLHILL
+1005 HIMRGPQRLHILL
-1018 ARDGFANDKPVSFD
+1018 ARDGFAKDKPVSFD
-1032 DALATIR
+1032 DGLTTIR
-1039 FTLENRAAA
+1039 FTLENRATAN
-1048 SHETVVQIAGLPAG
+1048 HETMVRIAGLPAG
-1062 EYEATAQNH
+1062 RYKATAQNH
-1071 RLQKLT
+1071 PADRLT
-1077 VRNGEEQQIRIPVD
+1077 VHAGEEQQIRIPVEAKD
-1091 ASGVAVVITRVG
+1091 TTVVITRVL
-1103 ALIHH
+1103 ASTHR